1 MEGRLYGEDGELNSA
16 GVFSKY
22 AAGLIGLISAICFLP
37 AAFIGLL
44 SQMMCGSSCSGIE
57 MLAVLGMTS
66 SVILLPISAMAGI
79 INFRGPSILLTM
91 AAVLPAAFVTL
102 GFALGFGLF

>member
-16 GVFSKY
+16 GIFSKY
-22 AAGLIGLISAICFLP
+22 AAGLIGIISAICFLP

-44 SQMMCGSSCSGIE
+44 SQMMCGGTCSGVE
-57 MLAVLGMTS
+57 VLAVLGMTS

-79 INFRGPSILLTM
+79 INFQRPSILLTV
-91 AAVLPAAFVTL
+91 AAALPAAFVAL
-102 GFALGFGLF
+102 GFALGFGVF